1 MRPVINDDFDR
12 LTRTYTIHVN
22 QGGNQN
28 ATTVGIESY
37 IANGMCEITVNRQ
50 MTDDIWEHLRTEDLD
65 RFDMEFTFEPTMTVT
80 TLSESQRRDT
90 IIERFRTTDREMM
103 VHRRYRRTNGKATLH
118 FQYNEGETTCLY
130 DDDQG
135 QLDLLPDQI
144 MNSGVRDKF
153 ERTAM
158 NAIDN
163 SNDILRC
170 IQEELSVLNI
180 WVQLWIRHMDHDE
193 PAGATIIN
201 LRISVDPAN
210 HIRFIFIGRTPEAK
224 EIIKQLNEKK
234 LTKIK
239 IIERLR

>member
-1 MRPVINDDFDR
+1 MRPVTDDDFDR

-28 ATTVGIESY
+28 GTLISRQSY
-37 IANGMCEITVNRQ
+37 IANGMCEITVNQQ
-50 MTDDIWEHLRTEDLD
+50 MTGDIWKHLRTEDLG
-65 RFDMEFTFEPTMTVT
+65 RFDIEFTFEPDITVT
-80 TLSESQRRDT
+80 TLSDLQRGGAF
-90 IIERFRTTDREMM
+90 IERFRTTDREMM

-118 FQYNEGETTCLY
+118 FQYNEGRTTCLY
-130 DDDQG
+130 DDDEG

-144 MNSGVRDKF
+144 LNSGIRNKF

-163 SNDILRC
+163 SDDILGC
-170 IQEELSVLNI
+170 IQEDKNVLNI

-210 HIRFIFIGRTPEAK
+210 HIRFIFIGRTPEAEK
-224 EIIKQLNEKK
+224 IIKRLTKKK

-239 IIERLR
+239 IIERLG